1 MSKQKIEDWLVEN
14 TGYFYDDN
22 RITMDETIDI
32 IHQYTKEQSGW
43 VSVEDR
49 LPDEGEEAYM
59 VTDGRY
65 VNITEYDAEDERFL
79 EIPNCALVN
88 ITHWMPLPLPPAE
101 EA

>member
-1 MSKQKIEDWLVEN
+1 MSKQKIREWLEEN

-32 IHQYTKEQSGW
+32 IHQYTQGQSGW

-49 LPDEGEEAYM
+49 LPEVGVRVLIFTTQTIEAVMY
-59 VTDGRY
+59 R
-65 VNITEYDAEDERFL
+65 NNRFNRFGMD
-79 EIPNCALVN
+79 IDYA
-88 ITHWMPLPLPPAE
+88 THWMPLPLPPTQ

>member
-1 MSKQKIEDWLVEN
+1 MSKQKI
-14 TGYFYDDN
+14 DDYIN
-22 RITMDETIDI
+22 EHLDDFSSMKPSDFILQCFNDI
-32 IHQYTKEQSGW
+32 GLANEW

-79 EIPNCALVN
+79 EIPVCALVN

>member
-1 MSKQKIEDWLVEN
+1 MSKQKIREWIEEN

-32 IHQYTKEQSGW
+32 IHKYTQEQSGW

-49 LPDEGEEAYM
+49 LPDDGEEAYM

-65 VNITEYDAEDERFL
+65 VNITVFDWEESSFL
-79 EIPNCALVN
+79 EIANCALVN
-88 ITHWMPLPLPPAE
+88 ITHWMPLPLPPTE